1 MACKTAAALSR
12 VLLRSIVEA
21 FPVRELT
28 ACASK
33 QSSLQKRAALFN
45 QGEFNLEKTVS
56 HREQTYVLTDY
67 LG

>member
-1 MACKTAAALSR
+1 

-45 QGEFNLEKTVS
+45 QGEFNLEKQLATES
-56 HREQTYVLTDY
+56 KTTF
-67 LG
+67 